1 MNSSATTVINACS
14 PIVHKKVKS
23 WKPRSGSDGGSAI
36 TTELMHAY
44 CAGLFDG
51 DGCIYISRTH
61 TRERKNPTYRLCVNF
76 AQSCAVTVNRFRDV
90 LGVTGYL
97 YEVAR
102 TTQHNRQAYS
112 LNFDGKCAVQV
123 IQILRPY
130 LLRKSAEADLALQ
143 FWNTCSVS
151 LHPGPKG
158 TPPEVWAKR
167 EALYRK
173 MRALK

>member
-1 MNSSATTVINACS
+1 MNASPAVVGNACL

-23 WKPRSGSDGGSAI
+23 WKPRNTSDGNTLI
-36 TTELMHAY
+36 TSDHMHAY

-61 TRERKNPTYRLCVNF
+61 TKGRKNPTYRLCVNF
-76 AQSCAVTVNRFRDV
+76 AQSCTVTVNRFRDV
-90 LGVTGYL
+90 LGVSSYL
-97 YEVAR
+97 YEVER

-112 LNFDGKCAVQV
+112 LRYDGKCAVEV
-123 IQILRPY
+123 IEIMRPY

-143 FWNTCSVS
+143 FWLTCSVS

-158 TPPEVWAKR
+158 TPPEIWAKR